1 MEEREEMLIDN
12 MLEYRVNFPFH
23 AYDCEIVY
31 MERVVE
37 VLQQKQNAL
46 LESATTFYF

>member
-37 VLQQKQNAL
+37 VLQQIQQNAL
-46 LESATTFYF
+46 LESPTTTK